1 MDKAVKFEA
10 ELRQVKSMADR
21 SYNLI
26 LNIPEYEIEQ
36 ARELMGMLLD
46 HVAVAIVI
54 VSDSNNKDK
63 PTKRVSKRGS
73 I

>member
-1 MDKAVKFEA
+1 MKFEA

-26 LNIPEYEIEQ
+26 LNIPEYEIDQ

-46 HVAVAIVI
+46 HVAVAIVKLE
-54 VSDSNNKDK
+54 SESQYK
-63 PTKRVSKRGS
+63 PTKRINKRGTN
-73 I
+73 

>member
-1 MDKAVKFEA
+1 MDSIKFEA
-10 ELRQVKSMADR
+10 ELRSVKSMSDR

-26 LNIPEYEIEQ
+26 LNIPEYELEQ

-54 VSDSNNKDK
+54 VKESD
-63 PTKRVSKRGS
+63 
-73 I
+73 

>member
-1 MDKAVKFEA
+1 MNENDWGVMDSIKFEA
-10 ELRQVKSMADR
+10 EVRQVKSMADR

-26 LNIPEYEIEQ
+26 LNIPEYELEQ

-54 VSDSNNKDK
+54 VKESD
-63 PTKRVSKRGS
+63 
-73 I
+73 

>member
-1 MDKAVKFEA
+1 MDSIKFEA
-10 ELRQVKSMADR
+10 EVRQVKSMADR

-26 LNIPEYEIEQ
+26 LNIPEYELEQ

-46 HVAVAIVI
+46 HVAVAIVV
-54 VSDSNNKDK
+54 VSDSNNQDK

>member
-10 ELRQVKSMADR
+10 ELRQVKSMADK
-21 SYNLI
+21 SFNLI

-46 HVAVAIVI
+46 HVAVAIVK
-54 VSDSNNKDK
+54 VAKSDDK
-63 PTKRVSKRGS
+63 EYGGRLK
-73 I
+73 

>member
-10 ELRQVKSMADR
+10 ELRQVKSMTDK
-21 SYNLI
+21 SFNLI
-26 LNIPEYEIEQ
+26 LNIPEYEIDQ
-36 ARELMGMLLD
+36 ARALMGMLLD